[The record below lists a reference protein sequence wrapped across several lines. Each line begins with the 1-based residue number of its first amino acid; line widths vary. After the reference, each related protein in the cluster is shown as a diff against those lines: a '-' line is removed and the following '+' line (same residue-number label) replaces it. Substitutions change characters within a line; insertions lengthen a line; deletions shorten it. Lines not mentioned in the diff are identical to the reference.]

1 MQKTKSLTF
10 IDQTH
15 PWIYLTALP
24 EALVMEPRRVSI
36 QLLEAAFLGDDRSCG
51 PQGSYDQAGSLGA
64 ILITQFF
71 LHPVAAFGFT
81 GSS

>member
-1 MQKTKSLTF
+1 
-10 IDQTH
+10 
-15 PWIYLTALP
+15 
-24 EALVMEPRRVSI
+24 MEPRRVSI